1 MKAIKTNAIITGIR
15 SKVDRSLG
23 ISLSTPELTTKERAE
38 FMNLQGV
45 NLNILIEPLDETPR
59 EIYEIKKEVDQ
70 KTQGQRMRA
79 VLYLLWK
86 QEGEK
91 EDFEIYYKKKTE
103 AFINFL
109 KGKLDE

>member
-1 MKAIKTNAIITGIR
+1 LCCELQALHSGQHALVCPNAIHR
-15 SKVDRSLG
+15 
-23 ISLSTPELTTKERAE
+23 P
-38 FMNLQGV
+38 
-45 NLNILIEPLDETPR
+45 
-59 EIYEIKKEVDQ
+59 
-70 KTQGQRMRA
+70 QGQRMRA

-103 AFINFL
+103 AFITFL